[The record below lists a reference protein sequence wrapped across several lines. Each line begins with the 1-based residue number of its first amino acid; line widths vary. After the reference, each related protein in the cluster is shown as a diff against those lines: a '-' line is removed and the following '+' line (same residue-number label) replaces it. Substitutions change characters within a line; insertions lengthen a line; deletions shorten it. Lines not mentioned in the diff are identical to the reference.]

1 MLLCLFL
8 IEGEKVAVDSLR
20 SLSLQNAKQL
30 IVGNAYGFGVVLH
43 VAAESRN
50 DLDRALRD
58 FAGVDGVTGVI
69 TLAIRTQP

>member
-8 IEGEKVAVDSLR
+8 IEGERIAVESLR

-43 VAAESRN
+43 VAAESRD

-58 FAGVDGVTGVI
+58 FAEVDGVTGVI
-69 TLAIRTQP
+69 TLAIRTQR

>member
-8 IEGEKVAVDSLR
+8 IEGAGVAVDSLR

-30 IVGNAYGFGVVLH
+30 IVGNAYGFGLVLH
-43 VAAESRN
+43 VAAESRD

-58 FAGVDGVTGVI
+58 FAEVDGVTGII